1 MSGAGP
7 AGGRLRLLQI
17 WNMCFGLLGIQIVW
31 GLQNVNTSRIF
42 QTLGAELDDLAILW
56 IAGPATGLLVQPI
69 IGHLS
74 DRTRGP
80 LGRRRPYILAGA
92 LCTALALFLM
102 PNAASLWVASLML
115 WVLTASINIAM
126 EPFRARMKR

>member
-1 MSGAGP
+1 MQAGRQSEAIDIACTP
-7 AGGRLRLLQI
+7 APGIGRLRLLQL

-80 LGRRRPYILAGA
+80 LGRRRPYILAGGQGVRG
-92 LCTALALFLM
+92 CGR
-102 PNAASLWVASLML
+102 SDG
-115 WVLTASINIAM
+115 
-126 EPFRARMKR
+126 R